1 MILGSLEQIPLK
13 FRALA
18 AGVCTYLL
26 WPFAHAPHWQWQALW
41 QSEAETAA
49 ALAPLMSFYTKYSE
63 LALPAL
69 NAQLELNKLRDLELS
84 LIAANADFADQDR
97 DDNWAEATEFM
108 IAHVA
113 QNVGA
118 NELRIYD
125 SECRNNLCRIE
136 LAAPQGLNP
145 QFRALVLKYAA
156 TLKAGD
162 LEFHDL
168 KEGKDRIMLELK
180 SDKRLQYG
188 YFEERALKPAARE
201 QWLAEVKAWLGTQQN
216 NKK

>member
-1 MILGSLEQIPLK
+1 MRWSIEQIPMK
-13 FRALA
+13 HRALA
-18 AGVCTYLL
+18 AGVCLYLL
-26 WPFAHAPHWQWQALW
+26 WPFAHAPQWQWQSLW
-41 QSEAETAA
+41 QSEAETAT
-49 ALAPLMSFYTKYSE
+49 ALAPLLSFYSKYGE
-63 LALPAL
+63 QALPAL
-69 NAQLELNKLRDLELS
+69 QAQLELNKLRDLELS
-84 LIAANADFADQDR
+84 LIADNAEFSDQSR

-113 QNVGA
+113 QNVSA

-136 LAAPQGLNP
+136 LAAPKGLDAE
-145 QFRALVLKYAA
+145 FRALVLKYAA

-168 KEGKDRIMLELK
+168 QEGKDRIMLELK

-188 YFEERALKPAARE
+188 FFAERALKPTERE

>member
-1 MILGSLEQIPLK
+1 MRWSVEQIPIK

-18 AGVCTYLL
+18 AGACLYLL
-26 WPFAHAPHWQWQALW
+26 WPFAHAPQWQWQALW
-41 QSEAETAA
+41 QSEAETATM
-49 ALAPLMSFYTKYSE
+49 LAPLLSFYSKFGDSM
-63 LALPAL
+63 LPAL
-69 NAQLELNKLRDLELS
+69 NAQLELNKLRDLELA
-84 LIAANADFADQDR
+84 LIADNAEFSAQSR
-97 DDNWAEATEFM
+97 DDHWADATEFM

-113 QNVGA
+113 QDVGA
-118 NELRIYD
+118 NSLRIYD

-136 LAAPQGLNP
+136 LAAPNGLTTE
-145 QFRALVLKYAA
+145 FRALVLKFAA

-168 KEGKDRIMLELK
+168 QEGKDRIMLELK

-216 NKK
+216 SKK

>member
-1 MILGSLEQIPLK
+1 MRWSIEQIPLR
-13 FRALA
+13 FRAAA
-18 AGVCTYLL
+18 AGICLYLL
-26 WPFAHAPHWQWQALW
+26 WPVAHAPEWQWQSLW
-41 QSEAETAA
+41 QSEAETAT
-49 ALAPLMSFYTKYSE
+49 ALAPLLSFYTKYGE
-63 LALPAL
+63 QALPAL
-69 NAQLELNKLRDLELS
+69 QAQLELNKLRDMELA
-84 LIAANADFADQDR
+84 LIADNAEFSAQSR
-97 DDNWAEATEFM
+97 DDSWAEATEFM

-113 QNVGA
+113 QTVGA

-136 LAAPQGLNP
+136 LAAPKGLNP
-145 QFRALVLKYAA
+145 DFRALVLKYAA

-168 KEGKDRIMLELK
+168 KESKDRIMLELK

-188 YFEERALKPAARE
+188 FFAERALKPAERE

>member
-1 MILGSLEQIPLK
+1 MRWSLEQIPLHY
-13 FRALA
+13 RALA
-18 AGVCTYLL
+18 AGVCAYLL
-26 WPFAHAPHWQWQALW
+26 WPFAHAPKWQWQALW

-63 LALPAL
+63 PALPAL

-84 LIAANADFADQDR
+84 LIADNAEFSDQSR
-97 DDNWAEATEFM
+97 DENWAEATEFM

-136 LAAPQGLNP
+136 LAAPKGLNP
-145 QFRALVLKYAA
+145 EFRALVLKYAA

-168 KEGKDRIMLELK
+168 QEGKDRILLELK
-180 SDKRLQYG
+180 SDKRLQYS
-188 YFEERALKPAARE
+188 YFEERALKPAVRE

>member
-1 MILGSLEQIPLK
+1 MRWSIEQIPLHY
-13 FRALA
+13 RALA
-18 AGVCTYLL
+18 AGVCAYLL
-26 WPFAHAPHWQWQALW
+26 WPFAHAPQWQWQALW

-49 ALAPLMSFYTKYSE
+49 ALAPLLSFYTKYGE
-63 LALPAL
+63 PALPAL

-97 DDNWAEATEFM
+97 DDTWAEATEFM

-136 LAAPQGLNP
+136 LAAPKGLNP
-145 QFRALVLKYAA
+145 EFRALVLKYAA

-180 SDKRLQYG
+180 SDKRLNYG
-188 YFEERALKPAARE
+188 YFDERALKPAARE
-201 QWLAEVKAWLGTQQN
+201 QWLAEVKAWLGTQQPH
-216 NKK
+216 KK

>member
-1 MILGSLEQIPLK
+1 MRWSIEKIPLRY
-13 FRALA
+13 RALA
-18 AGVCTYLL
+18 AGVCAYLL
-26 WPFAHAPHWQWQALW
+26 WPFAHAPQWQWQALW
-41 QSEAETAA
+41 QSETETAT
-49 ALAPLMSFYTKYSE
+49 ALAPLMSFYTKYGE
-63 LALPAL
+63 AALPAL

-84 LIAANADFADQDR
+84 LIADNAEFSDQSR
-97 DDNWAEATEFM
+97 DENWAEATEFM

-136 LAAPQGLNP
+136 LAAPNGLNP
-145 QFRALVLKYAA
+145 EFRALVLKYAA

-188 YFEERALKPAARE
+188 YFQERALKPAARE
-201 QWLAEVKAWLGTQQN
+201 QWLAEVKAWLGTQQP

>member
-1 MILGSLEQIPLK
+1 MRWSIEQIPMK
-13 FRALA
+13 HRALA
-18 AGVCTYLL
+18 AGVCLYLL
-26 WPFAHAPHWQWQALW
+26 WPFAHAPQWQWQSLW
-41 QSEAETAA
+41 QSEAETAT
-49 ALAPLMSFYTKYSE
+49 ALAPLLSFYSKYGE
-63 LALPAL
+63 QALPAL
-69 NAQLELNKLRDLELS
+69 QAQLELNKLRDLELS
-84 LIAANADFADQDR
+84 LIADNAEFSDQSR

-113 QNVGA
+113 QNVSA

-136 LAAPQGLNP
+136 LAAPKGLDAE
-145 QFRALVLKYAA
+145 FRALVLKYAA

-168 KEGKDRIMLELK
+168 QEGKDRIMLELK

-188 YFEERALKPAARE
+188 FFAERALKPAERE